1 MVMKKLD
8 TDKNNHKKNPVWRR
22 LRKKQTNT
30 ETTKFYTEAELE
42 ALADESRKSAGIMR
56 LQTAELRLPKGL
68 EEPENDKQND
78 SAVRVM
84 LVIIILMLI
93 FISIIAYFVA
103 QMPDKV

>member
-1 MVMKKLD
+1 MKKLD
-8 TDKNNHKKNPVWRR
+8 MDKNNHKKNPVWHK
-22 LRKKQTNT
+22 LRKKQTAA

-42 ALADESRKSAGIMR
+42 AMADESRKSAGIMR

-68 EEPENDKQND
+68 EEPADDKQDN
-78 SAVRVM
+78 SAFHVM

-93 FISIIAYFVA
+93 FIGVITYFVA